1 MRHYASPKTNFNN
14 HKQKERKRGTNEK
27 KKLPEKPSLKLDGK
41 SNKKIKW
48 EKSLNAGGTHTL
60 TIACLGLG
68 TK

>member
-14 HKQKERKRGTNEK
+14 HKQKEGKRGTK

-48 EKSLNAGGTHTL
+48 EKSLNACGTHTNHCVPWPGYE
-60 TIACLGLG
+60 IN
-68 TK
+68 